1 MITIK
6 GKNIIGVY
14 IGNKP
19 CSQVYSGVIPLLCNE
34 IVVTQGL
41 EDFTSYFW
49 RVEGDITYK
58 DKGAVI
64 QLYGDGDSWSD
75 AYLTTRI
82 LEKNKNYKVSF
93 KCSLNSGK
101 HTLRLVVGS
110 QSETYIISTQEQVI
124 EKTFSNIDS
133 VSLDIGLGYQSPSN
147 NYNPQFTIKDF
158 KIIEV

>member
-1 MITIK
+1 MIAIK

-19 CSQVYSGVIPLLCNE
+19 CSQVYSGVIPLFNDN
-34 IVVTQGL
+34 VVIQGL
-41 EDFTSYFW
+41 EDFTSLFL
-49 RVEGDITYK
+49 RIEGDITYK

-64 QLYGDGDSWSD
+64 QLYGDGDSWND
-75 AYLTTRI
+75 AYLTTSI
-82 LEKNKNYKVSF
+82 LEKNKSYKVSF

-110 QSETYIISTQEQVI
+110 ESETYIIESEEQVI
-124 EKTFSNIDS
+124 EKTFSNVNS
-133 VSLDIGLGYQSPSN
+133 NSLDIGLGYQSPSN
-147 NYNPQFTIKDF
+147 NYNPRFTIKDF

>member
-41 EDFTSYFW
+41 EDFEYSFW
-49 RVEGDITYK
+49 RVEYDITYK
-58 DKGAVI
+58 DRGAVI
-64 QLYGDGDSWSD
+64 QMYGDGDSWSD
-75 AYLTTRI
+75 AYFITNI

-93 KCSLNSGK
+93 KCSLNYGK
-101 HTLRLVVGS
+101 HTLLLMVGS
-110 QSETYIISTQEQVI
+110 ESETYVIESEEQVI
-124 EKTFSNIDS
+124 EKTFSNVNS
-133 VSLDIGLGYQSPSN
+133 NSFYIGLGHQSPSN